1 MKDYSSSAPERPR
14 PRRRARGSVGELRRR
29 GVLDR
34 ARPAPPPPPPPPDS
48 PRSRTGPAEVGRG
61 LQSPAAPEGAR
72 LVLPSLASR
81 RPCSSTRA
89 RVLLTNGPGVRRWGG
104 RRRLLSGLTSRAAVV
119 AAAATSL
126 SGTADTATQSQPG
139 LLSALLRGLPGARL
153 APAAG

>member
-14 PRRRARGSVGELRRR
+14 PGRRAKGSVGKLCRR
-29 GVLDR
+29 GVLDK
-34 ARPAPPPPPPPPDS
+34 ARPALPPPPPPPPEDS
-48 PRSRTGPAEVGRG
+48 PRSRTGSAEVGRG

-72 LVLPSLASR
+72 LVLSSLASR

-126 SGTADTATQSQPG
+126 SGTSDTATQSQPG
-139 LLSALLRGLPGARL
+139 LSSF
-153 APAAG
+153 